1 MLYASC
7 ILPNTTPHAAMIR
20 IACIALALLTLTACA
35 KDSFIVKD
43 ELPADV
49 ATLNKAEQDFIK
61 RLDERETALEQQWD
75 ARNISQEA
83 YTRIGKKISE
93 DRARSQERR
102 SRLNNQAERVTAS
115 KGDPKLT
122 KQRREWKGQLGR
134 TILYNKRDLTE
145 VREEYLLIDDLL
157 KTRLMETFETSL
169 FFPTGAYQIKP
180 ENRSAVK
187 EAFDPMIENI
197 LRFTEG
203 YSDDEIVVAVLV
215 KGYADE
221 QNFTADS
228 EVAKTLRAEIGAN
241 ATREQLNAELS
252 KRRASAL
259 TGILQEAML
268 ARKPEFKKQD
278 NKVKFTIVPVGR
290 GEAYPNPNVTDYKR
304 ADERR
309 RIVTVSW
316 DVYPQLFD

>member
-1 MLYASC
+1 
-7 ILPNTTPHAAMIR
+7 MIR
-20 IACIALALLTLTACA
+20 TACIALALLTLAACTRE
-35 KDSFIVKD
+35 SFIVKD

-49 ATLNKAEQDFIK
+49 ATLNQAEQDFLK
-61 RLDERETALEQQWD
+61 RLDEREAALEQQWD
-75 ARNISQEA
+75 DRSISQEA

-93 DRARSQERR
+93 DRVRAQERR
-102 SRLNNQAERVTAS
+102 SRLNNQAERVKAS
-115 KGDPKLT
+115 KGDPKL
-122 KQRREWKGQLGR
+122 KQQRREWKGELGR
-134 TILYNKRDLTE
+134 TILYNKRDLTD

-169 FFPTGAYQIKP
+169 FFPTGTYAIKP
-180 ENRSAVK
+180 ENKAQVK
-187 EAFDPMIENI
+187 EAFKPMIENI
-197 LRFTEG
+197 IRFTEG

-221 QNFTADS
+221 QSFTDKSDLAR
-228 EVAKTLRAEIGAN
+228 KLRAEIGAD
-241 ATREQLNAELS
+241 ATRQQLNVELS

-259 TGILQEAML
+259 TALLQEAMV
-268 ARKPEFKKQD
+268 ARRPEFNKQN
-278 NKVKFTIVPVGR
+278 NKVKFTFVPVGR
-290 GEAYPNPNVTDYKR
+290 GEAYPNPNITDYKR